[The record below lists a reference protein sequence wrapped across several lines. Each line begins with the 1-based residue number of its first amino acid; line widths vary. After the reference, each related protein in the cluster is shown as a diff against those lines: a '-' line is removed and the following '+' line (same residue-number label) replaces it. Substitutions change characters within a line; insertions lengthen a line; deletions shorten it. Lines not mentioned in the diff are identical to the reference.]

1 MAKNDDFLISYFPKG
16 RKIRQ
21 MGKIWHFYLKKT
33 SIDFELYL
41 CFYPSLMFR
50 QGLSKRKMF
59 ELRYPQ
65 TWHAFHNC
73 LYECYDVLRLYQ
85 GLSSHESQ
93 NKTVKYVHT
102 AHRVIYLL
110 NNLIVRLYECVY
122 DRHHWIN
129 VCPVFHGFI
138 LILFIKG

>member
-1 MAKNDDFLISYFPKG
+1 MMIFWFPTSQKKENSANGQNLTFLFKKN
-16 RKIRQ
+16 
-21 MGKIWHFYLKKT
+21 
-33 SIDFELYL
+33 IDWLWVVFI

-129 VCPVFHGFI
+129 VCPVFHTDI
-138 LILFIKG
+138 IKG